1 MRPEGNAWKLP
12 LASGVMLGASFYLPW
27 LVFNLVALQFI
38 SLGLI
43 AELVV
48 AGRRPEEE
56 FRIARRV

>member
-1 MRPEGNAWKLP
+1 M
-12 LASGVMLGASFYLPW
+12 
-27 LVFNLVALQFI
+27 ALQII

-56 FRIARRV
+56 YRVARRV

>member
-1 MRPEGNAWKLP
+1 MVLYVTLLL
-12 LASGVMLGASFYLPW
+12 LAILLIFMG
-27 LVFNLVALQFI
+27 LQFI
-38 SLGLI
+38 TLGLI